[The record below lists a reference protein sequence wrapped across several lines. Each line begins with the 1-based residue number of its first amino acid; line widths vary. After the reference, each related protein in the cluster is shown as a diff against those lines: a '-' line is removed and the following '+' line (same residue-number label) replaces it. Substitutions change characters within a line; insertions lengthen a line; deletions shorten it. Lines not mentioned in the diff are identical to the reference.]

1 MGKIKVV
8 CLDDYQDVVRDCGP
22 WEELADRIELVTS
35 TEHVRDPDRLVTLL
49 AGAEVVVAM
58 RERTT
63 FDGDLLERLP
73 DLRLLLTKGMWNA
86 AIDLEV
92 ARQRGVVVSGTVNAS
107 SPTVEVTWTLIL
119 ALVRDLLAQERSIRN
134 GGWQAGLGGEVAG
147 RTLGVIGLGR
157 LGSKVAKIGQA
168 FGMDVVAW
176 SQNLRPE
183 VAAEQGVRAVTKEE
197 LLAAS
202 DVVTLHLKLSERS
215 EGVIGAAE
223 LAAMK
228 STAFIVNT
236 SRGPLIDE
244 AALLAA
250 LAEGQIAGAGLD
262 VYDVEPLPTD
272 HPLRSA
278 PNTVLTPHV
287 GYVTQESY
295 VHHFTQVV
303 EGIRAWLDGAP
314 VRVLNDEGS
323 GGTT

>member
-22 WEELADRIELVTS
+22 WDELADRIELVTS
-35 TEHVRDPDRLVTLL
+35 TEHVPEPDRLAALL

-58 RERTT
+58 RERTP
-63 FDGDLLERLP
+63 FDRDLLERLP
-73 DLRLLLTKGMWNA
+73 DLRLLVTKGMWNA
-86 AIDLEV
+86 AIDLEA
-92 ARQRGVVVSGTVNAS
+92 ARERGVVVSGTLNAG
-107 SPTVEVTWTLIL
+107 SPTVELTWTLIL
-119 ALVRDLLAQERSIRN
+119 ALVRDLLGQERSVRD
-134 GGWQAGLGGEVAG
+134 GGWQRGLGGEVAG

-157 LGSKVAKIGQA
+157 LGSKVATIGQA

-183 VAAEQGVRAVTKEE
+183 VAAEQGVRAVTKDE
-197 LLAAS
+197 LLATS

-215 EGVIGAAE
+215 MGVIGAAE

-228 STAFIVNT
+228 STAFLVNT
-236 SRGPLIDE
+236 SRGPLVDE
-244 AALLAA
+244 AALLDA
-250 LAEGQIAGAGLD
+250 LRDGQIAGAGLD
-262 VYDVEPLPTD
+262 VYDVEPLPKG

-295 VHHFTQVV
+295 AHHFTQVV

-314 VRVLNDEGS
+314 VRVMNDDGSEGS
-323 GGTT
+323 S